1 MLKYRITNT
10 YYIVKITNYIT
21 NTFNINNII
30 NIAFSTYLLAG
41 LSLYSLNNE
50 INFIPKYGFRTFVR
64 IFYNVSKFCVI
75 Y

>member
-30 NIAFSTYLLAG
+30 NIAFSTIA
-41 LSLYSLNNE
+41 SD
-50 INFIPKYGFRTFVR
+50 TFLICR
-64 IFYNVSKFCVI
+64 KDI
-75 Y
+75 YQ

>member
-30 NIAFSTYLLAG
+30 NIAFSTCICQLMRLDLSCAFVLA
-41 LSLYSLNNE
+41 SISN
-50 INFIPKYGFRTFVR
+50 
-64 IFYNVSKFCVI
+64 
-75 Y
+75 